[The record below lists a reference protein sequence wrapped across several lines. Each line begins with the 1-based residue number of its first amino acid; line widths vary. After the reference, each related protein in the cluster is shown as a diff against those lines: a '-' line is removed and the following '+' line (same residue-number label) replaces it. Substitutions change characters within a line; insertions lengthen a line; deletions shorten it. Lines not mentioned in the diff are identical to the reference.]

1 MTRVEPDPPRDVTAL
16 LVFGTRVEPDFLEE
30 LSLHFE
36 LFLEAV
42 DRGLDPDGDPD
53 YDWRLADPSFRGRRV
68 LVEPVPAEEAPARRR
83 PVRTILDEAR
93 QGIALLTGST
103 RRPPTFSDTAL
114 DHLEA
119 IVAHLEGP
127 ELTRMAF
134 YANRESE
141 LMTERTLANLRA
153 IRTR

>member
-1 MTRVEPDPPRDVTAL
+1 MSRIAPDPPGDIAAL
-16 LVFGTRVEPDFLEE
+16 LVFGRDVEVALLEE
-30 LSLHFE
+30 LSVRFE

-42 DRGLDPDGDPD
+42 DRGLDPEGGPD
-53 YDWRLADPSFRGRRV
+53 YEWNTADPSFRGRRI
-68 LVEPVPAEEAPARRR
+68 LVEPAPAQDDSVRRR

-103 RRPPTFSDTAL
+103 RRPPTFSDAAL

-119 IVAHLEGP
+119 IASHVERP
-127 ELTRMAF
+127 EITRMAF

-141 LMTERTLANLRA
+141 LMTEGTLANLRA
-153 IRTR
+153 VRTR